1 LSELVIH
8 YQDDALVV
16 AEKPSGLLVHRSSID
31 ARERRAMVQMLRD
44 QIGAHVHP
52 VHRLDKAT
60 SGLVLFAL
68 DTEVARN
75 LSEQFASGSVKKV
88 YKAIVRGHVVG
99 DRVINHALRDEV
111 DHRGQ
116 RIKGGIVR
124 EADTHL
130 EVLSHWT
137 VPLPV
142 DRYPEGRYSMVR
154 LSPRT
159 GRFRQLRRHMKHIS
173 HPIIGDVRY
182 GKGTHNRFFAEQ
194 LGLSRLWLHAESLE
208 LSHPNT
214 GRLLR
219 VDTGV
224 AADFGRCL
232 EWFASHAEF
241 GRK

>member
-1 LSELVIH
+1 M
-8 YQDDALVV
+8 VV

-31 ARERRAMVQMLRD
+31 AHERQAMVQILRD
-44 QIGAHVHP
+44 QIGVHVHP

-60 SGLVLFAL
+60 SGIVLFAL
-68 DTEVARN
+68 DTATARD

-88 YKAIVRGHVVG
+88 YKAIVRGHVPG

-116 RIKGGIVR
+116 RIKGGVAR
-124 EADTHL
+124 EAETHL

-142 DRYPEGRYSMVR
+142 DRYPEGRYSMLR

-182 GKGTHNRFFAEQ
+182 GKSTHNRFFAEQ
-194 LGLSRLWLHAESLE
+194 LGLKRLWLHAESLE

-214 GRLLR
+214 GQLLR
-219 VDTGV
+219 VKTGE
-224 AADFGRCL
+224 AADFERCL
-232 EWFASHAEF
+232 DWFASLADF
-241 GRK
+241 GSNKGNI

>member
-1 LSELVIH
+1 M
-8 YQDDALVV
+8 VV
-16 AEKPSGLLVHRSSID
+16 AEKPSGLLVHRSPID
-31 ARERRAMVQMLRD
+31 ARERRAMMQMLRD

-68 DTEVARN
+68 DTAVARD
-75 LSEQFASGSVKKV
+75 LSEQFASGTVKKG
-88 YKAIVRGHVVG
+88 YKAIVRGHVPG
-99 DRVINHALRDEV
+99 ERLINHALRDEV

-116 RIKGGIVR
+116 RIKGGVAR
-124 EADTHL
+124 EAETHL

-137 VPLPV
+137 VPIPV
-142 DRYPEGRYSMVR
+142 DRYPEGRYSMLR

-194 LGLSRLWLHAESLE
+194 LGLNRLWLHAELLE

-214 GRLLR
+214 GQPLR
-219 VDTGV
+219 VETGEV
-224 AADFGRCL
+224 ADFERCL
-232 EWFASHAEF
+232 DWFASHAEF
-241 GRK
+241 GRKNPTNR

>member
-1 LSELVIH
+1 M
-8 YQDDALVV
+8 V

-159 GRFRQLRRHMKHIS
+159 GRFRQLRRHMKYIS

-224 AADFGRCL
+224 AADFARCL
-232 EWFASHAEF
+232 IWLSSWSENS
-241 GRK
+241 GI